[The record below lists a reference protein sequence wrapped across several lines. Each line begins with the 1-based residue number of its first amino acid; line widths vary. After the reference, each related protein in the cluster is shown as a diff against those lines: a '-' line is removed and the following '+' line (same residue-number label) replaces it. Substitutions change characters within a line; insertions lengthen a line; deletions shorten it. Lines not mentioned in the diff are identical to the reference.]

1 MEGLTRQPAA
11 VSASRA
17 ASEAPRSLPRTA
29 APNAGTYLGMTD
41 ERFPRTV
48 HFRYLGRG
56 IRDLTVDERLVARWI
71 PVGSEGGSAIVG
83 PWRIK
88 LSWSGEGA
96 VSGWIQRGRGAKT
109 ERIRFSATHQFDRLR
124 G

>member
-1 MEGLTRQPAA
+1 VEGLTRRPAA

-17 ASEAPRSLPRTA
+17 AAETPRSLPRAA
-29 APNAGTYLGMTD
+29 APNAGAYRGMTD

-56 IRDLTVDERLVARWI
+56 IRDLTVDERLIARWI
-71 PVGSEGGSAIVG
+71 PVGPEGGTAIVG
-83 PWRIK
+83 SSRIK
-88 LSWSGEGA
+88 LTWSGEGA

-109 ERIRFSATHQFDRLR
+109 ERIRFTAEHRFDRLR
-124 G
+124 A